1 MIDLDA
7 YYSGGYFLLRADKP
21 DWYQLKTD
29 LLPEKLISLSTCMCP
44 RVSVGWGWNPGDKQ
58 AALDFGIPPERLD
71 DFIDWCGYASEKEI
85 GVWSMFY
92 SVDIARHFI
101 RRFLPDKTD
110 LKLIGVGLP
119 KDLAANNW
127 PRPGRDGV
135 QRGGGVKE
143 QIQQHKPLEAGG
155 EILGFDVVMYNY
167 NDFGDSWL
175 CSNLQYDMHDLFG
188 IRPNQYGLMDSVED
202 ARKIYDWI
210 AEGKKLGIQRAEPEP
225 YDFWLLVSYPLETP
239 LP

>member
-1 MIDLDA
+1 MIDLND
-7 YYSGGYFLLRADKP
+7 YYSGGYFLLRAYKP
-21 DWYQLKTD
+21 DWPQLKTD

-44 RVSVGWGWNPGDKQ
+44 RVSVGWGWTPGDRQ
-58 AALDFGIPPERLD
+58 AALDFGIPQDKLD
-71 DFIDWCGYASEKEI
+71 EFVNWCGYAHETEI

-92 SVDIARHFI
+92 SADIARQFI
-101 RRFLPDKTD
+101 HRFLPDKTD

-119 KDLAANNW
+119 KDLAEKSW
-127 PRPGRDGV
+127 LHKEGQRDEGV
-135 QRGGGVKE
+135 EKR
-143 QIQQHKPLEAGG
+143 IPQQLPIESGG

-188 IRPNQYGLMDSVED
+188 IHPNGYGLLRRAEG

-210 AEGKKLGIQRAEPEP
+210 EEGETLGIHRAEPEP
-225 YDFWLLVSYPLETP
+225 YYFWLLVSYPLE
-239 LP
+239 